1 MNIKSPLVLGITLSF
16 VLQMLFGS
24 VNFVQ
29 SQSTTDRHEYKIKS
43 EPSFDI
49 GLTAKEYQFL
59 KQHQSIRLGVNP
71 AYPPYEFRGED
82 GKYKGI
88 SQDYVRLISNKLNI
102 KFEII
107 PIQTWSEI
115 LKGSE
120 NKSIDILSAISDT
133 EKGNATLNFT
143 KPYTS
148 YPHVIVTQHN
158 YVSVS
163 GLKDFEDKHF
173 VLVKDYPGSAAIKE
187 KFPSIKI
194 VDAEAPLQALRTVAI
209 GKADAMGGDLAVLG
223 YLMQRHAFSTLKI
236 TSQAALPA
244 HQLHFAVRKDWPELA
259 SAVQKALNAVT
270 EKERYQIS
278 QNWISIQDDITA
290 SNFEE
295 TKSHSLEPKETT
307 KNPLADKIAKLSAM
321 HLYNLD
327 KEQLQSV
334 LSAYLQDNP
343 SIKALRIVESIDDE
357 VMLQF
362 YREENKLI
370 FGEPI
375 STEFHDFKYS
385 KEDSF
390 YKDEHVGVVEIY
402 FQETETP
409 GVKLKLTEK
418 EKTWIKKNPTLNV
431 GNENDWAPFD
441 FSIDGE
447 AKGYSI
453 DYLKLLAEKTG
464 LKLKFINGFSWS
476 QLLDKMKNKEIDI
489 LPALADTPDRRKYID
504 FTRHYMENP
513 TVIVTRTGIT
523 EIKDV
528 NDLKG
533 RKLALVEG
541 YYYVKRVIQE
551 NPEVEIVLVNGFLD
565 GLQSVLQNQADAFVG
580 SGTVVNY
587 TIQKNFLTGLQIV
600 GQSGIDDVDL
610 FKIKMGVQKGN
621 SLLVSILNKAIK
633 SISTAEKK
641 ILLDKWIS
649 TEKVKDGADGKIP
662 LSQEERNWLSQHPV
676 IRLGDDPQWAPISF
690 LNEDGE
696 YSGISSSYVHLI
708 SERLGI
714 KMNLIKGLTWT
725 QVMEKV
731 RQQKIDIVPSV
742 MKSPE
747 REKDFHFTK
756 PVFSTPIIIAT
767 RKDYTVVD
775 GLKNLKNNKVGVVK
789 GYITEEILSNN
800 FPGIKRITFNS
811 LSEGLLALDEK
822 QIDAFIDNLATISW
836 EIEHASLQNIKIAA
850 LTNYKMELAIGVR
863 KDWPELIPILDKAI
877 DSISEEEISA
887 IRNTWVAVKL
897 QVGLNV
903 KTIMIWVIPI
913 SLAILLVLGFVI
925 IWNRR
930 LGSEI
935 DNRIKLQEQL
945 ETAEER
951 SRLLLYSAGE
961 GIFGVNTDGEINFIN
976 PSAANLLGY
985 KEEDLI
991 GKNAHSIIHYSH
1003 ADGSHYDVTDCPMY
1017 HSFTFGKSEKITNEV
1032 LWRNDGSAFD
1042 VEYSS
1047 TPIKKDG
1054 KVLGAVVTFLDVTER
1069 KKMEADL
1076 RNNQARMTALIGAL
1090 PDVTIVYD
1098 ENGYYKDIYFRRIEK
1113 KELGVMA
1120 DYDDFTKLIGLAIK
1134 DVLPQAVARQIQ
1146 KAINSSLT
1154 SGKTKQIE
1162 YVLPTD
1168 LGDRWYDA
1176 RFSPMVSTNADDRY
1190 VVSVARDITNIRNLS
1205 RELETNRER
1214 LDLALS
1220 SSNTGLWEWNP
1231 DSGNRYTNEQ
1241 WYKQLG
1247 YDPNDFAEDLDVF
1260 NELIHP
1266 DDAEKTYAK
1275 LNQHLAGEIGY
1286 FEAQFRLKAKNG
1298 LWKWIQSNGK
1308 AITNPET
1315 GKTDRVLGVHL
1326 DINERKKSEA
1336 ELKGALG
1343 QVNILYETSLAL
1355 GKTFNLEK
1363 LLNTILTKL
1372 KQVIPFDS
1380 ASVQELSGDCLE
1392 IIHVQGFSNT
1402 DEVIGLRFPI
1412 IEGTYTQKVL
1422 TEKKPLFVNDVRA
1435 LAEFSDMSKGTK
1447 IRSWLGIPLIFNNEV
1462 IGKLTLDN
1470 HEVGFYDEENARLGG
1485 AFATQ
1490 AAIAIKNVHLFEELR
1505 IAKEEAEA
1513 ATQAKS
1519 DFLANMSH
1527 EIRTPMNAILGMTHL
1542 ALETDLTIQQQDYL
1556 KKTYHSATSL
1566 LGLINDILDFSKI
1579 EAGKLDMESVG
1590 FHLGDVLNSVST
1602 LISIK
1607 AEEQGLGLIFE
1618 TPTSVPR
1625 FLIGDA
1631 LRLGQILINLAN
1643 NAVKFTTEGKVT
1655 IETKLIKETPEAF
1668 TLQFAV
1674 RDTGIGLTKEQIG
1687 KLFKSF
1693 SQADSSTTRKF
1704 GGTGLGLTI
1713 SKRLVE
1719 MMDGKIWVE
1728 SEPKKGSS
1736 FIFTANF
1743 GHGDKAEITAQSS
1756 HKGFDQ
1762 ESLKSI
1768 QGARILL
1775 VEDNEINQQVA
1786 KEMLE
1791 KAGFVI
1797 NIAEDGQQGVEAV
1810 EKASYDLVLMDIQ
1823 MPVMDGYEATRAIRK
1838 KTRFKDLPILAMS
1851 ASAMTQDR
1859 EESLS
1864 AGMNDH
1870 VAKPIELQQL
1880 FSALL
1885 KWIKPGER
1893 EVNQGVRQ
1901 KALGNRDEVDLP
1913 DELPGINIKTGLS
1926 RVGGNKKLYRDLLIK
1941 FHRDNQDITE
1951 QIQKALEK
1959 GDHEL
1964 AQRLA
1969 HTVKGVAGNIG
1980 VGDVQMAAEVVEMK
1994 IKNEEIKGL
2003 KDPMQILKEKLDVP
2017 LNGLKDIVNASLKEV
2032 TKGELKGEGDLTSLQ
2047 GFLDELDPLLKKRK
2061 PKPCKEVIE
2070 KINGF
2075 KWPDEYSALLNDL
2088 SKHVGKYKFKDARKT
2103 LEILF
2108 DLMSS

>member
-1 MNIKSPLVLGITLSF
+1 MKIRFPYLAVFYLGF
-16 VLQMLFGS
+16 VFLLMMGS
-24 VNFVQ
+24 ILLAAAQFNVQ
-29 SQSTTDRHEYKIKS
+29 PEDKIVS
-43 EPSFDI
+43 SDASSL
-49 GLTAKEYQFL
+49 GLTAEEKRFL
-59 KQHQSIRLGVNP
+59 KNHHKIRIGVNRD
-71 AYPPYEFRGED
+71 YPPYEFQGID

-88 SQDYVRLISNKLNI
+88 SQDYLRLISQKLNI
-102 KFEII
+102 QIEIL
-107 PIQTWSEI
+107 PIQNGTDTQKKLKNNQLDMISAVSE
-115 LKGSE
+115 SST
-120 NKSIDILSAISDT
+120 NKSYLT
-133 EKGNATLNFT
+133 FT
-143 KPYTS
+143 TPYAS
-148 YPHVIVTQHN
+148 YPYVVVTQHSYPTIKN
-158 YVSVS
+158 LSDLD
-163 GLKDFEDKHF
+163 GKRF
-173 VLVKDYPGSAAIKE
+173 VLVKNSTRSSLIE
-187 KFPSIKI
+187 KTYSKMDFMGADS
-194 VDAEAPLQALRTVAI
+194 PLSALRMITT
-209 GKADAMGGDLAVLG
+209 GKADAMGGDLAVVG
-223 YLMQRHAFSTLKI
+223 YLIHRHAPTILKVAAF
-236 TSQAALPA
+236 TSLPR
-244 HQLHFAVRKDWPELA
+244 HQLQMAVRKDWPDFA
-259 SAVQKALNAVT
+259 SAVQKALNAIT
-270 EKERYQIS
+270 EQEHQQIS
-278 QNWISIQDDITA
+278 QKWISIQDI
-290 SNFEE
+290 SIP
-295 TKSHSLEPKETT
+295 KPGKQPIKQSSQLEAKGH
-307 KNPLADKIAKLSAM
+307 NPLAGRIAKLSAM
-321 HLYNLD
+321 HLYNFD
-327 KEQLQSV
+327 KVQLKSV
-334 LSAYLQDNP
+334 LTAYLQDN
-343 SIKALRIVESIDDE
+343 SNIQALRIIESIDDE
-357 VMLQF
+357 VMLLF
-362 YREENKLI
+362 YRAGDRFI
-370 FGEPI
+370 FDQSIPDKFKKFSHTSAG
-375 STEFHDFKYS
+375 ST
-385 KEDSF
+385 
-390 YKDEHVGVVEIY
+390 YKDEKVGIVDVY
-402 FQETETP
+402 YQETEAT
-409 GVKLKLTEK
+409 GVKLNLTDK
-418 EKTWIKKNPTLNV
+418 EKTWIQKHPTLIV
-431 GNENDWAPFD
+431 GNEDDWAPFD
-441 FSIDGE
+441 FSIAGE
-447 AKGYSI
+447 ARGYSI

-464 LKLKFINGFSWS
+464 LKLEFINGFNWA
-476 QLLDKMKNKEIDI
+476 QLLDKMKSSEIDI
-489 LPALADTPDRRKYID
+489 LPALADTPDRRNYID
-504 FTRHYMENP
+504 FTNHYMENP
-513 TVIVTRTGIT
+513 TVIVTRSGETGIRN
-523 EIKDV
+523 I

-533 RKLALVEG
+533 LKLALVNG
-541 YYYVKRVIQE
+541 YYYVDRVAQE
-551 NPEVEIVLVNGFLD
+551 IPDVKIIKVNGFLD
-565 GLQSVLQNQADAFVG
+565 GLQSVLQNQADAFIG

-587 TIQKNFLTGLQIV
+587 TIQKHFLTGLKIA

-621 SLLVSILNKAIK
+621 SLLVSVLNKAIK
-633 SISTAEKK
+633 SISAAEKIK
-641 ILLDKWIS
+641 LLDKWIS
-649 TEKVKDGADGKIP
+649 AENLKGGADGKIP
-662 LSQEERNWLSQHPV
+662 LSQKERNWLEQHPE
-676 IRLGDDPQWAPISF
+676 IRLGDDPNWAPISF
-690 LNEDGE
+690 LNEEGK
-696 YSGISSSYVHLI
+696 YSGISSSYATLI

-714 KMNLIKGLTWT
+714 KMNLIKGISWT

-731 RQQKIDIVPSV
+731 RQQEIDIVPSI

-775 GLKNLKNNKVGVVK
+775 GMKDLKNNKVGVVK

-800 FPGIKRITFNS
+800 FPEIKRITFNS

-887 IRNTWVAVKL
+887 IRNAWVAVKL
-897 QVGLNV
+897 QVGLDV

-913 SLAILLVLGFVI
+913 SIAIVLVLGFVI
-925 IWNRR
+925 VWNRR

-976 PSAANLLGY
+976 PSAATLLGY

-991 GKNAHSIIHYSH
+991 GQNAHSIIHYSH

-1017 HSFTFGKSEKITNEV
+1017 HSFTYGKSEKITNEV
-1032 LWRNDGSAFD
+1032 LWCKDGSSFD

-1054 KVLGAVVTFLDVTER
+1054 KILGAVVTFLDVTER

-1076 RNNQARMTALIGAL
+1076 KNNQARMTALIGAL

-1154 SGKTKQIE
+1154 SGKTEQIE

-1176 RFSPMVSTNADDRY
+1176 RFSPMVSTNVDDRY

-1247 YDPNDFAEDLDVF
+1247 YVPNDFAEDQDVF

-1275 LNQHLAGEIGY
+1275 LNQHLAGEIEY

-1298 LWKWIQSNGK
+1298 SWKWIQSNGK
-1308 AITNPET
+1308 AITNLET
-1315 GKTDRVLGVHL
+1315 GVTDRVLGVHL
-1326 DINERKKSEA
+1326 DISERKKSEA

-1355 GKTFNLEK
+1355 GKTFDLKK
-1363 LLNTILTKL
+1363 LLDTILTKL

-1392 IIHVQGFSNT
+1392 IIHAQGFSNT

-1412 IEGTYTQKVL
+1412 LEGTYTQKVL

-1490 AAIAIKNVHLFEELR
+1490 AAIAIKNIHLFEELR
-1505 IAKEEAEA
+1505 IAKEAAEA

-1556 KKTYHSATSL
+1556 RKTYSSATSL

-1579 EAGKLDMESVG
+1579 EAGKMDMEFVG
-1590 FHLGDVLNSVST
+1590 FHLDDVLDNVST

-1607 AEEQGLGLIFE
+1607 ADEQGLGLKFE

-1625 FLIGDA
+1625 FLKGDS
-1631 LRLGQILINLAN
+1631 LRLGQILINLSN
-1643 NAVKFTTEGKVT
+1643 NAVKFTTKGKVT
-1655 IETKLIKETPEAF
+1655 IKTKLLEETPETC
-1668 TLQFAV
+1668 TLQFSV

-1693 SQADSSTTRKF
+1693 SQADNSTTRKF

-1713 SKRLVE
+1713 SKHLVE
-1719 MMDGKIWVE
+1719 LMGGNIWVE
-1728 SEPKKGSS
+1728 SEPAKGSV

-1743 GHGDKAEITAQSS
+1743 GHGDEVEITAQSS
-1756 HKGFDQ
+1756 QKGFDQ

-1797 NIAEDGQQGVEAV
+1797 NIAEDGQQAVTAV
-1810 EKASYDLVLMDIQ
+1810 EKESYDLVLMDIQ
-1823 MPVMDGYEATRAIRK
+1823 MPVMDGYEATKAIRNNPQ
-1838 KTRFKDLPILAMS
+1838 FKDLPILAMS

-1864 AGMNDH
+1864 VGMNDH

-1880 FSALL
+1880 FAALL

-1893 EVNQGVRQ
+1893 EVNPGIRQ
-1901 KALGNRDEVDLP
+1901 KDLGNREEVDLP

-1926 RVGGNKKLYRDLLIK
+1926 RVGGNKKLYQDLLIK
-1941 FHRDNQDITE
+1941 FHRDFQDNTE
-1951 QIQKALEK
+1951 QISKALDEK
-1959 GDHEL
+1959 DKEL

-1980 VGDVQMAAEVVEMK
+1980 AEDVQMAAEVVETN

-2003 KDPMQILKEKLDVP
+2003 KKPIQKLKEKLDITLV
-2017 LNGLKDIVNASLKEV
+2017 GLKDIVNAAIKEV
-2032 TKGELKGEGDLTSLQ
+2032 TKGELKTEGDLTTLK
-2047 GFLDELDPLLKKRK
+2047 GFLDELSPLLKKRK
-2061 PKPCKEVIE
+2061 PKPCKEVMD
-2070 KINGF
+2070 KMNQF
-2075 KWPDEYSALLNDL
+2075 SWPDEYSVLLKNL
-2088 SKHVGKYKFKDARKT
+2088 NKHIAKYKFKDAGTT
-2103 LEILF
+2103 LKKLLEL
-2108 DLMSS
+2108 LSY